1 MEDTTMRYCEA
12 CKVQVDNPLE
22 YCPLCC
28 HTLTAYDNCPESES
42 YPDYQGAA
50 RRYNLLLRI
59 LLMLSLTAG
68 TTCLVINLLTK
79 HSFLWSLIVI
89 SNILYMWIA
98 IPIALRRRHSVGF
111 KIMAQAFLLS
121 ALVVVVDL
129 VIGHNSSWA
138 YDYVLPFLFSTA
150 TLTIT
155 VISIVKRVKLREFIL
170 YFILI
175 ALLGFVPLLLM
186 AVGLVRV
193 SWPSLVSA
201 LYAGLSLISLF
212 VFADNA
218 TKIELKKRFHI

>member
-1 MEDTTMRYCEA
+1 MRYCEA

-22 YCPLCC
+22 HCPLCF
-28 HTLTAYDNCPESES
+28 HVLSSYDGVPEDDS

-50 RRYNLLLRI
+50 RRYNLILRI

-68 TTCLVINLLTK
+68 VTCLTINLLTK
-79 HSFLWSLIVI
+79 QTFLWSLVVI
-89 SNILYMWIA
+89 ANILYMWLA
-98 IPIALRRRHSVGF
+98 VPIALRRRYSVGF
-111 KIMAQAFLLS
+111 KVMAQAFLLAS
-121 ALVVVVDL
+121 LVVVVDL
-129 VIGHNSSWA
+129 IIGHNSTWA
-138 YDYVLPFLFSTA
+138 YDYVLPFLFATA

-175 ALLGFVPLLLM
+175 ALLGFVPLLLL

-193 SWPSLVSA
+193 SWPSMVSA
-201 LYAGLSLISLF
+201 LYAGLSLVSLF
-212 VFADNA
+212 VFADSA

>member
-1 MEDTTMRYCEA
+1 MRYCEA

-22 YCPLCC
+22 HCPLCF
-28 HTLTAYDNCPESES
+28 HALSPYNDAPEEES

-50 RRYNLLLRI
+50 RRYNLILRI

-68 TTCLVINLLTK
+68 ATCLTINLLAK
-79 HSFLWSLIVI
+79 HTFLWSLIVI
-89 SNILYMWIA
+89 ANILYMWLA
-98 IPIALRRRHSVGF
+98 VPTALRRRHSVGF
-111 KIMAQAFLLS
+111 KVMAQAFLLA

-129 VIGHNSSWA
+129 VTGHNDTWA

-175 ALLGFVPLLLM
+175 ALLGFVPLLLL
-186 AVGLVRV
+186 AVGLVQV
-193 SWPSLVSA
+193 SWPAMVSA
-201 LYAGLSLISLF
+201 LYAGLSLVSLF
-212 VFADNA
+212 IFADNA